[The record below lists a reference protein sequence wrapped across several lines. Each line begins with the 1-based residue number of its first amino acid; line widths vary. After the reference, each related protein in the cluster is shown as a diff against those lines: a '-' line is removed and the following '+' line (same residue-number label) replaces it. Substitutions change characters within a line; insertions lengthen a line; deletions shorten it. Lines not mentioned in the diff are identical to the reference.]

1 MAERVYIFSM
11 TEREQDIEDAKK
23 DAASAASKLPAL
35 AEFCK
40 FLADGFNRL
49 NPTIKSSTID
59 DAFVCMIDRDKVF
72 IKTSNL
78 TKEQKDHAIKS
89 SEAQWKSTK
98 ENIIR
103 YLKVISE

>member
-1 MAERVYIFSM
+1 M

-23 DAASAASKLPAL
+23 DAASTASKLPAL

-59 DAFVCMIDRDKVF
+59 DAFDCMIDRDKVF

-78 TKEQKDHAIKS
+78 TKEQKDYAIKS

>member
-1 MAERVYIFSM
+1 MTERVYTFSR

-23 DAASAASKLPAL
+23 EAASAASKLPAL

-40 FLADGFNRL
+40 FLADGFNGL

-59 DAFVCMIDRDKVF
+59 DAFDCMVDRDKVF

-78 TKEQKDHAIKS
+78 TKEQKDRAIIS
-89 SEAQWKSTK
+89 SEAQWKATK